1 MPVVTK
7 TNKEVAVAVAAPG
20 EPTIEVTRIIDAPRD
35 LVWAA
40 FTDPVHA
47 GRWWGPNGFTTTT
60 KRMEVRAGGVWEF
73 TMHGPDGRDWPNII
87 TYREV
92 VKPERLVYFHG
103 DSDEAALFSTV
114 VTFRA
119 DGERTQVHM
128 IATFP
133 SVDVRDRQAAEVG
146 AVEGAAQHL
155 DNMAAYIDANKAS
168 FA

>member
-1 MPVVTK
+1 MTK

-73 TMHGPDGRDWPNII
+73 TMHGPDGRDWPNKI

-92 VKPERLVYFHG
+92 VTPERLVYVHG
-103 DSDEAALFSTV
+103 DDGEDALFNTV
-114 VTFRA
+114 VTFSA
-119 DGERTQVHM
+119 DGERTRVHM
-128 IATFP
+128 IATFA
-133 SVDVRDRQAAEVG
+133 SVEERDRQAAEVG

-155 DNMAAYIDANKAS
+155 DNMAAYIDANREAL
-168 FA
+168 A

>member
-20 EPTIEVTRIIDAPRD
+20 EPAITVTRTIAAPRA
-35 LVWAA
+35 LVWDA

-60 KRMEVRAGGVWEF
+60 KRMDVRAGGVWEF
-73 TMHGPDGRDWPNII
+73 TMHGPDGRDWPNKI

-92 VKPERLVYFHG
+92 VKPERLVYVHG
-103 DSDEAALFSTV
+103 DDGEDALFSTV
-114 VTFRA
+114 VTFIA

-133 SVDVRDRQAAEVG
+133 SVEMRDKQAAEVG

-155 DNMAAYIDANKAS
+155 DNMAAYVEAMA
-168 FA
+168 